1 MKLMKIP
8 VDNYNNLLTLL
19 KLEHY
24 GPMFEYFDYYARK
37 NMSIYI
43 VNNALE
49 NETLIPTQ
57 EHVCISFQIIDISFA
72 ISVNETWIDV
82 WRKFTDTNRLIECWT
97 WYRR

>member
-43 VNNALE
+43 VNNVLE
-49 NETLIPTQ
+49 NETLIPSQ
-57 EHVCISFQIIDISFA
+57 EHVR
-72 ISVNETWIDV
+72 VHT
-82 WRKFTDTNRLIECWT
+82 
-97 WYRR
+97 